1 MNSRSSEPADPPS
14 PDEKPEDPSSLADTP
29 LPRDPRT
36 RARWL
41 AVQALY
47 EWDSTGHDPLVAVQ
61 NRLEAE
67 PDSARVGAFARELV
81 EAVRAHTR
89 EVDAVIEQAAPA
101 WRLHQMAVVDRNILR
116 VAVVEVLFERKTP
129 LKAAVNEAV
138 ELAKTFGGEGSPR
151 FVNGVL
157 GAVAAMATAR
167 EQP

>member
-1 MNSRSSEPADPPS
+1 MNANNPDQPEPPS
-14 PDEKPEDPSSLADTP
+14 PEETPSDPSSLADTP

-36 RARWL
+36 RSRWL

-47 EWDSTGHDPLVAVQ
+47 EWDTTGHDPLLAMQ
-61 NRLEAE
+61 NRLDAE
-67 PDSARVGAFARELV
+67 PDSAKVGVFARSLV
-81 EAVRAHTR
+81 AAVRAHSA

-116 VAVVEVLFERKTP
+116 VAVVEVLFERKAP

-157 GAVAAMATAR
+157 GAVAAMAIAR
-167 EQP
+167 E